1 MTVKKSAELEG
12 VELDIATALALG
24 FIPKISAYQTLYWSC
39 EDFGAN
45 YFFAGPIHLYNPTRK
60 WDQAGGF
67 IDDFGIEFKWVSDA
81 TLETYSYV
89 LDEKRAHGDSHLES
103 ACRLAVINLLGDEV
117 EIPDEVLEAYNGKS
131 SN

>member
-24 FIPKISAYQTLYWSC
+24 FEPKLSAFETLYWSAS
-39 EDFGAN
+39 DWTHFWYN
-45 YFFAGPIHLYNPTRK
+45 GPVEEYKPTK
-60 WDQAGGF
+60 NWSQAGGF

-103 ACRLAVINLLGDEV
+103 ACRLVVINLLGDEV

-131 SN
+131 SS